1 MQDFPVS
8 RPPEGIFLMQKITI
22 LAIDGCLSSSVSNL
36 IDAFTI
42 ANLWNQA
49 LSGQNTEL
57 FATTIVSADGEPVT
71 CNNCI
76 QIQPHFSFEDSP
88 GIDYLIIPALLPIP
102 EPSILRNP
110 QVVDYIREQYS
121 SGTTIGS
128 ICTGSFLLAETGL
141 LNGRIA
147 TTNWQFE
154 KKFRFRYPEVQLRIG
169 MMLTEQDNIIC
180 SGAVGAMMQLILRI
194 IRREGSISL
203 ASAWAKAMLVDPNNE
218 SQAPYSSHPLPEKH
232 KDLEISQAEHY
243 MQTHLAESITIDQV
257 AKLVC
262 ISSRHFKR
270 RFKDAT
276 GESPLSYLQKL
287 RIQTA
292 KEQLENTL
300 DSIEEITR
308 RVGYE
313 NSSTFR
319 RLFKRHTSLSPREY
333 RDRFLQLEN

>member
-1 MQDFPVS
+1 MK
-8 RPPEGIFLMQKITI
+8 KITI
-22 LAIDGCLSSSVSNL
+22 LAIEGCLSSSVSNL

-42 ANLWNQA
+42 ANLWHRA
-49 LSGQNTEL
+49 LFKQESDL
-57 FATTIVSADGEPVT
+57 FTTKVVSAEGKPVI
-71 CNNCI
+71 CNDCI
-76 QIQPHFSFEDSP
+76 RIQPHFSFADTVNS
-88 GIDYLIIPALLPIP
+88 DYLIIPALLPIP
-102 EPSILRNP
+102 ESTILRNSK
-110 QVVDYIREQYS
+110 VLDYICAQYS
-121 SGTTIGS
+121 SGTTICS

-141 LNGRIA
+141 LNGRRA

-169 MMLTEQDNIIC
+169 MMLTEEDNIIC
-180 SGAVGAMMQLILRI
+180 SGAVSAMMQLVLRI
-194 IRREGSISL
+194 IKREGSISL

-218 SQAPYSSHPLPEKH
+218 SQAPYRSHPLPGEH
-232 KDLEISQAEHY
+232 KDMEISKAEHY
-243 MQTHLAESITIDQV
+243 MRTHLAESISIDQV
-257 AKLVC
+257 AELVC

-270 RFKDAT
+270 RFKNAT
-276 GESPLSYLQKL
+276 GVSPLSYLQKL

-292 KEQLENTL
+292 KEQLENSL